1 MVLDPII
8 LDLFFRLVE
17 QTTKEVLVQFL
28 RRALLRHHHILE
40 VSSRSDL
47 ADIPQVIYQ
56 GDIVKLDT
64 GLAWSSEDLCLVST
78 SSSRVGFDGLADNPL
93 STSLAI
99 SHSAYRLNSSA
110 SLTVSNC

>member
-17 QTTKEVLVQFL
+17 QTTKEILVQFL

-47 ADIPQVIYQ
+47 ADVSQVIYQ
-56 GDIVKLDT
+56 SDIVKFYP
-64 GLAWSSEDLCLVST
+64 GFAWSSENLCFISPP
-78 SSSRVGFDGLADNPL
+78 SRRVGFDGLADNPL
-93 STSLAI
+93 STSLAT
-99 SHSAYRLNSSA
+99 SQSAYRLKSSA